1 MEKTQDDEAINK
13 LWECFT
19 SFVFFSNYSSK
30 TYSYNAVIGYLT
42 NSF

>member
-19 SFVFFSNYSSK
+19 SFVFF
-30 TYSYNAVIGYLT
+30 LT
-42 NSF
+42 TILLKPILTMLLLDT